1 MDEKDEVK
9 AFTIQLSIRCEED
22 INLKEK
28 LKESAKR
35 NDRSLNMQVLHFLKE
50 GLLFD
55 EKFHSL
61 SEDEKLVILQTV
73 RELTEKF
80 STN

>member
-1 MDEKDEVK
+1 MK
-9 AFTIQLSIRCEED
+9 QLSLRFHDHPE
-22 INLKEK
+22 L
-28 LKESAKR
+28 AKR
-35 NDRSLNMQVLHFLKE
+35 LETVAKKNKRSLNMQVLKFIEE

-61 SEDEKLVILQTV
+61 SENEKLVILQTV

-80 STN
+80 SS

>member
-1 MDEKDEVK
+1 MKDDIGF
-9 AFTIQLSIRCEED
+9 FTIQLSIRCEKD
-22 INLKEK
+22 FRLKEK

-35 NDRSLNMQVLHFLKE
+35 NDRSLNMQVLHLLKE

-61 SEDEKLVILQTV
+61 SENEKLVILQTV

-80 STN
+80 SS